1 MKPVTTT
8 VFSIVMSI
16 DFKYKGKMMR
26 MLVLSLVF
34 LGLSMPLYPNDK
46 ELEKYI
52 STFDYEA
59 RIEMK
64 INSKWLI
71 ALLEE
76 GEAQLIDIRFP
87 EEYAAW
93 KVGPSINIPL
103 NELPHRLKEVD
114 KTKTVVMACPHKDRA
129 ILAMVYLR
137 SKGIKAKYLT
147 DGLIGLAEN
156 LRGDKA
162 KRFMD
167 ALQKLK

>member
-1 MKPVTTT
+1 MKRVTIT

-16 DFKYKGKMMR
+16 DYKYKGKIMR
-26 MLVLSLVF
+26 ILVLSLVF
-34 LGLSMPLYPNDK
+34 WGLSMPLYPNDK

-103 NELPHRLKEVD
+103 NELPHRLREIN
-114 KTKTVVMACPHKDRA
+114 KTKVVVVACPHKDRA
-129 ILAMVYLR
+129 IIAMTYLR

-167 ALQKLK
+167 ALQKSK

>member
-1 MKPVTTT
+1 MTTNA
-8 VFSIVMSI
+8 FSIVMNI
-16 DFKYKGKMMR
+16 DYKYKGTMMKIF
-26 MLVLSLVF
+26 VLTLVF
-34 LGLSMPLYPNDK
+34 LGLSVPLYPNDK
-46 ELEKYI
+46 QLEKYI

-59 RIEMK
+59 RVEMK

-103 NELPHRLKEVD
+103 NELPHRLKEID

-137 SKGIKAKYLT
+137 SQGIKAKYLT
-147 DGLIGLAEN
+147 DGLIGLTEN